1 PIKGRPHGA
10 TGPQQAA
17 HRDHSDLQGTHPVN
31 SAPSASP
38 PRHKVLVV
46 DPIAPQ
52 ALEGLRAAYDVC
64 LHMQPSTSELVDLL
78 QGMDAIVLRSGV
90 KLPADVIDAA
100 TQLRVI
106 ARAGNGTDNIDLAAA
121 ERAKI
126 QVFNIPSVSS
136 GAVAE
141 LALGLTYAVTRHI
154 ALADRQ
160 IRSNLWKKSEL
171 AGIELADK
179 TMGIVG
185 LGGIGSRLA
194 ALARG
199 VGMRVV
205 GSVSHSTPERE
216 SEFARTG
223 VRLMAT
229 EEVLRQADVVA
240 LTCPLNDHTRHLITS
255 AELVTMKP
263 GAYLVNVSRGGVV
276 DEDDLYEALE
286 RRHIAGAA
294 IDVLAAEREPSRLA
308 ELDNVVLTPHIGA
321 MSVDSQ
327 NRIGAMLLDGL
338 ALGLAGQDAP
348 TRIV

>member
-1 PIKGRPHGA
+1 M
-10 TGPQQAA
+10 
-17 HRDHSDLQGTHPVN
+17 N
-31 SAPSASP
+31 STPSPSSTA
-38 PRHKVLVV
+38 RHKILVV
-46 DPIAPQ
+46 DPIAPH
-52 ALEGLRAAYDVC
+52 ALEELRAAYDVTVR
-64 LHMQPSTSELVDLL
+64 MQPSATELVDLL
-78 QGMDAIVLRSGV
+78 HGVDAIVLRSGV
-90 KLPADVIDAA
+90 KLPADVIQAA
-100 TQLRVI
+100 TQLKVI

-121 ERAKI
+121 EHAGI
-126 QVFNIPSVSS
+126 QVFNIPSMSS

-160 IRSNLWKKSEL
+160 IRGNLWKKSEL
-171 AGIELADK
+171 AGIELAGK

-185 LGGIGSRLA
+185 LGDIGSRLA

-205 GSVSHSTPERE
+205 GSVSRPTPERE
-216 SEFARTG
+216 AEFARTG
-223 VRLMAT
+223 HTLMAT
-229 EEVLRQADVVA
+229 GAVLREADVVA
-240 LTCPLNDHTRHLITS
+240 LTCPLNDHTRNLVTA
-255 AELVTMKP
+255 AELAMMKP
-263 GAYLVNVSRGGVV
+263 SAYLVNVSRGGVV
-276 DEDDLYEALE
+276 NEADLYDALA

-294 IDVLAAEREPSRLA
+294 IDVLAVEREPSRLA

-321 MSVDSQ
+321 MSGDSQ

>member
-1 PIKGRPHGA
+1 MN
-10 TGPQQAA
+10 TT
-17 HRDHSDLQGTHPVN
+17 S
-31 SAPSASP
+31 PSSP
-38 PRHKVLVV
+38 ARHKVLVV

-52 ALEGLRAAYDVC
+52 ALEELRAAYDVTVR
-64 LHMQPSTSELVDLL
+64 MRPSTTELVDLL
-78 QGMDAIVLRSGV
+78 QGMDGIVLRSGV
-90 KLPADVIDAA
+90 KLPANVIDAA
-100 TQLRVI
+100 TQLKVI

-121 ERAKI
+121 ERADV

-160 IRSNLWKKSEL
+160 IRGNLWKKSEL
-171 AGIELADK
+171 AGIELAGR

-185 LGGIGSRLA
+185 LGDIGSRLA
-194 ALARG
+194 ALALG

-205 GSVSHSTPERE
+205 GSVSRPTPERE
-216 SEFARTG
+216 AEFARADIT
-223 VRLMAT
+223 LMAT
-229 EEVLRQADVVA
+229 GTVLREADVVA
-240 LTCPLNDHTRHLITS
+240 LTCPLNDRTRNLIAA
-255 AELVTMKP
+255 AELATMKP

-276 DEDDLYEALE
+276 NENDLYDALV
-286 RRHIAGAA
+286 RRHIAGAS
-294 IDVLAAEREPSRLA
+294 IDVLAVEREPSRLS

-327 NRIGAMLLDGL
+327 SRIGRMLLDGL
-338 ALGLAGQDAP
+338 ALSLAGQDAP